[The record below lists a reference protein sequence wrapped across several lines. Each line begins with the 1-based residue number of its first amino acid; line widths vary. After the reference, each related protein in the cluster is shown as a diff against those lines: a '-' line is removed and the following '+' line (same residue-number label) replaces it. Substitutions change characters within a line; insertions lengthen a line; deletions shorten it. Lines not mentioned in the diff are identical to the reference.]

1 MPDAWPVAGDEY
13 NERKA
18 GMSDMQ
24 ASTSG
29 GIVLKKCRVFGSQS
43 GERSEIFLVPFSSIK
58 VKKIAIVETGLY
70 QFSRDDFFQEH
81 TPSLLDRY
89 FIK

>member
-1 MPDAWPVAGDEY
+1 VAGDEY

-29 GIVLKKCRVFGSQS
+29 GIVLKKCRVFGSQR
-43 GERSEIFLVPFSSIK
+43 GERSENLLSPLSAIK
-58 VKKIAIVETGLY
+58 VKK
-70 QFSRDDFFQEH
+70 
-81 TPSLLDRY
+81 
-89 FIK
+89 

>member
-29 GIVLKKCRVFGSQS
+29 GIVLKKCRALALKEVKEVRFSLS
-43 GERSEIFLVPFSSIK
+43 PFL
-58 VKKIAIVETGLY
+58 L
-70 QFSRDDFFQEH
+70 
-81 TPSLLDRY
+81 
-89 FIK
+89 